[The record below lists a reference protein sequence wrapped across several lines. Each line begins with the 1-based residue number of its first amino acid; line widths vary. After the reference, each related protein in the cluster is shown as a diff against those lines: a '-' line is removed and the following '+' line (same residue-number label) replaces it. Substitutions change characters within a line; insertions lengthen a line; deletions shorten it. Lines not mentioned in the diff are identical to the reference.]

1 MKKMVFLEDMVY
13 FFEKMREF
21 YVYSFEE
28 KEIIIKS
35 FNI

>member
-1 MKKMVFLEDMVY
+1 MVFMEDMVY
-13 FFEKMREF
+13 FLEKMSEF
-21 YVYSFEE
+21 YLYSFEE

>member
-13 FFEKMREF
+13 FLEKVREF
-21 YVYSFEE
+21 YLYSFEE

>member
-1 MKKMVFLEDMVY
+1 MVFLEDMVY

-28 KEIIIKS
+28 NEIIIKS

>member
-1 MKKMVFLEDMVY
+1 MVFLEDMVY
-13 FFEKMREF
+13 FFEKMGEF